1 MKSVQET
8 IKIFTDGACKG
19 NPGPGGWAAIIDSGK
34 SEKVLSGSEKETTNN
49 RMELTA
55 ALESLKALPRNGKAI
70 LYTDSEYLRKG
81 VTDWMAGWKA
91 RNWRRKEGAL
101 ANADLWKA
109 IDNQLND
116 HEVTWEWVKGHNGHK
131 QNERVDKLARL
142 AIPK

>member
-1 MKSVQET
+1 
-8 IKIFTDGACKG
+8 
-19 NPGPGGWAAIIDSGK
+19 
-34 SEKVLSGSEKETTNN
+34 
-49 RMELTA
+49 
-55 ALESLKALPRNGKAI
+55 SLKALPRNGKAI

-81 VTDWMAGWKA
+81 VTEWMASWKA